1 MGWGGWAGVGVRR
14 DSWGELQPQG
24 KGQKKR
30 QMGVYGGFWDERLL
44 PVDRGKVLHNR
55 ETETEGEANRGW
67 EGCLLNAAP

>member
-1 MGWGGWAGVGVRR
+1 MGGRGWGGGETVGVNSSLKEK
-14 DSWGELQPQG
+14 D
-24 KGQKKR
+24 KKKR
-30 QMGVYGGFWDERLL
+30 QMGVYGGFWDVRLL